1 MADHKATLVL
11 VDEVYKQIEYLT
23 HNMTTEIGAVGTVK
37 IKKNKT
43 SGENEYVVDKLYFPE
58 QKVTSATV
66 NIPAESWV
74 KLLNDPE
81 FAANQHRLGFYWH
94 RHPGSAAHSGT
105 DDEHTFESFMCPDQ
119 GRKMF
124 AFLQTA
130 KKGTDDMDFEARIDI
145 THPVRT
151 TIKHANINIKRQYGK
166 EESAYNLACEKLWD
180 KYQEKE
186 KPYLDK
192 IEADMKEVKES
203 CILPTTT
210 TYNHTSNVKQ
220 FHPDDAKQTPSLP
233 RQCLKESKNDFLVME
248 NNELGEW
255 ETHKDDLVGLT
266 ITNGEIKIV
275 TGPNFEATLLTEIGV
290 APMKNYLKKMTLLGK
305 TSHGNN
311 KYLLLPLKK
320 KYKDLTREVVRTFNR
335 FNELTKLE
343 YDASCEDQ
351 GMNDSFYTEINKDK
365 IRVDGEEDV
374 LEVLEMLDN
383 VHQINWAGDLFATVD
398 DMTGNHSNI
407 GSITCSDTR
416 DYMFINGQELI
427 EEVKILMA
435 YENGDEEQ

>member
-1 MADHKATLVL
+1 
-11 VDEVYKQIEYLT
+11 
-23 HNMTTEIGAVGTVK
+23 
-37 IKKNKT
+37 
-43 SGENEYVVDKLYFPE
+43 
-58 QKVTSATV
+58 
-66 NIPAESWV
+66 
-74 KLLNDPE
+74 
-81 FAANQHRLGFYWH
+81 
-94 RHPGSAAHSGT
+94 
-105 DDEHTFESFMCPDQ
+105 
-119 GRKMF
+119 
-124 AFLQTA
+124 
-130 KKGTDDMDFEARIDI
+130 
-145 THPVRT
+145 
-151 TIKHANINIKRQYGK
+151 
-166 EESAYNLACEKLWD
+166 
-180 KYQEKE
+180 
-186 KPYLDK
+186 
-192 IEADMKEVKES
+192 MKEVKES

-311 KYLLLPLKK
+311 KYLLLPIKK
-320 KYKDLTREVVRTFNR
+320 KYKDLTREVVKTFNR

-343 YDASCEDQ
+343 YDASGEDQ
-351 GMNDSFYTEINKDK
+351 GMTDSFYTEINKDK
-365 IRVDGEEDV
+365 IRIDGEEDV
-374 LEVLEMLDN
+374 IEVLEMLDN
-383 VHQINWAGDLFATVD
+383 VHQINWAGDLFATID
-398 DMTGNHSNI
+398 DMTGNHNNI